1 MIDIDDFKLLLGK
14 DISDDLANLYT
25 SKATIKFQ
33 NYCHRL
39 DIPDNA
45 QSSIVDYAIV
55 LYNRNGS
62 EGLTAES
69 YSGVSNTYETGIP
82 QVIKDEWTTFR
93 KVQTL

>member
-1 MIDIDDFKLLLGK
+1 MLDDFKLLLGK
-14 DISDDLANLYT
+14 NISDDLANLYI
-25 SKATIKFQ
+25 SKATMKFQ

-62 EGLTAES
+62 EGLSSES
-69 YSGVSNTYETGIP
+69 YSGVSNTYEIGIP
-82 QVIKDEWTTFR
+82 QTIQTEWNSFR
-93 KVQTL
+93 KAQTL